1 MPETAHTRRRFLLK
15 LGVIGYG
22 HRILGVING
31 SLREI
36 EPDKKSVYTCLAAKK
51 SAENRSFEK
60 VRVAGE

>member
-1 MPETAHTRRRFLLK
+1 MK